1 MTDLQIQDYL
11 SENNYI
17 VPAEDGVSKIFNTSK
32 QIIKKSYNPTS
43 GTMTIVTPDNTF
55 VFSWVLK
62 KYNNGKEKEK

>member
-1 MTDLQIQDYL
+1 MTDLQIQNYL
-11 SENNYI
+11 SENNNI

-43 GTMTIVTPDNTF
+43 GIMTIVTPDNTF

-62 KYNNGKEKEK
+62 KYDNGKETEK